1 MDTNRKIILTSAVTG
16 AAPFNPK
23 HPSMPITPAQIAD
36 AAHEAAAAGAS
47 IVHLHV
53 RDPETGKGCRNPALF
68 QEVVERIRATGVDI
82 VLNIT
87 CGAGAVFIP
96 DPKDE
101 SRALPESDVACLADR
116 VAHIEQLLPEIATI
130 DVTTGNQ
137 IEGDL
142 EYVYLNTTRTL
153 RGLAKRFQEIGV
165 KPELEVF
172 SAGDIE
178 FSKQLISEGLIDGP
192 PLIQMVTGVKWG
204 APTDTATV
212 LYQRSLLPDDAIW
225 AAFGLG
231 RNQMRMLAQA
241 ALLGGNVRVGLEDN
255 LYLSR
260 GVFATNGQLVERG
273 RTILE
278 HMGFEIAT
286 PSETRKI
293 LKLKSPA

>member
-1 MDTNRKIILTSAVTG
+1 M
-16 AAPFNPK
+16 
-23 HPSMPITPAQIAD
+23 
-36 AAHEAAAAGAS
+36 
-47 IVHLHV
+47 
-53 RDPETGKGCRNPALF
+53 
-68 QEVVERIRATGVDI
+68 ERIRATGVDI

-87 CGAGAVFIP
+87 CGAGAVFLP
-96 DPKDE
+96 NPEDE
-101 SRALPESDVACLADR
+101 SKALPESDVANLSDR
-116 VAHIEQLLPEIATI
+116 VAHIEQLLPEIASI

-153 RGLAKRFQEIGV
+153 RGLAKRFQELGV

-192 PLIQMVTGVKWG
+192 PLIQMVTGVKWC
-204 APTDTATV
+204 APTDTETV
-212 LYQRSLLPDDAIW
+212 LYHRGLLPENAVW

-231 RNQMRMLAQA
+231 RNQMPMLAQA

-273 RTILE
+273 RSILE
-278 HMGFEIAT
+278 NMGFQVAT
-286 PSETRKI
+286 PAETREI
-293 LKLKSPA
+293 LNLRLLAP